1 MKKLVGI
8 LAILLVVAGLSYK
21 LTGSFSSIAA
31 WLPRPASTAPSRYIT
46 APIERGNVVQTVSTT
61 GSLNALVT
69 VEVGTQLSGQVAELF
84 ADFNDYVRKAQPLAQ
99 LDRISF
105 EAHLAEAR
113 ASTSVAEATV
123 VMQRARVERARI
135 ETLDAEAQR
144 AVLLARVDSARAQLE
159 AASSSFERSKAL
171 LEKGT
176 ASSSQF
182 EQAQATRDSAA
193 ANLREAEAI
202 AAAHEHVVEG
212 AKVDFAR
219 SAAELEIALA
229 SVPQKKAAE
238 RSIEIDLERTTIRSP
253 IDGVVV
259 GRKVNEGQTVAA
271 SLEAP
276 VLFTIAGD
284 LQRMEIYAR
293 VDESDIGKIRV
304 GQTAQFTVDAYPA
317 QRFAAA
323 VSGIR
328 KAPEVTQNVVTYT
341 VVLATTNPDNLLLPG
356 MTAAINIV
364 RSEERRVGKECRL

>member
-1 MKKLVGI
+1 M
-8 LAILLVVAGLSYK
+8 
-21 LTGSFSSIAA
+21 
-31 WLPRPASTAPSRYIT
+31 
-46 APIERGNVVQTVSTT
+46 Q
-61 GSLNALVT
+61 
-69 VEVGTQLSGQVAELF
+69 Q
-84 ADFNDYVRKAQPLAQ
+84 
-99 LDRISF
+99 
-105 EAHLAEAR
+105 AR
-113 ASTSVAEATV
+113 S
-123 VMQRARVERARI
+123 ERARI
-135 ETLDAEAQR
+135 DTLDAEAQG
-144 AVLLARVDSARAQLE
+144 AVLLARADNARAQLE
-159 AASSSFERSKAL
+159 SASSAFERSKTL
-171 LEKGT
+171 LQKGG

-182 EQAQATRDSAA
+182 ELAQAARELAA

-202 AAAHEHVVEG
+202 LAAHEHIVDG
-212 AKVDFAR
+212 SKVDFIR
-219 SAAELEIALA
+219 SNADLEIAQA
-229 SVPQKKAAE
+229 SVPQRKAAE

-304 GQTAQFTVDAYPA
+304 GQKAQFSVDAYPT
-317 QRFAAA
+317 QRFAAT

-356 MTAAINIV
+356 MTATVNIV
-364 RSEERRVGKECRL
+364 VAEAKDVLRIPMTAPRFVPAGGEGVGSSVAPAPASGWPATVWLLGGAERPVPVNITLGEDDGAYAALLTGDLKEGDQLAVGEIEEAPQKQLFGIRLGF